1 MEPRYKVKRKVH
13 VELIGVNGA
22 RRTSKA
28 SPEGYGIFDTVE
40 KRNLPGHYEKLP
52 DAEAH
57 CALLNRES
65 KKLLLDDQS
74 RALLN
79 EIRALNTDQLGRE
92 IFVGLTHEESER
104 YVALSMSTRHKSAE
118 EQDEYLSL
126 DEKYNSQRMQVI
138 GAEHLLR
145 TENPPIH

>member
-1 MEPRYKVKRKVH
+1 MEPRYKAKRRIH

-22 RRTSKA
+22 KRTSKA
-28 SPEGYGIFDTVE
+28 SPEGYGIFDTIE
-40 KRNLPGHYEKLP
+40 KRNLPGRYETLS

-57 CALLNRES
+57 CELLNKES
-65 KKLLLDDQS
+65 KKLPLDDQS

-79 EIRALNTDQLGRE
+79 EIRALHTDQFDQE
-92 IFVGLTHEESER
+92 TFVGLKREESER
-104 YVALSMSTRHKSAE
+104 YLALSMATRHKSPE

-126 DEKYNSQRMQVI
+126 DEKYNNERMQVI

>member
-1 MEPRYKVKRKVH
+1 MEPRYKVKRKIH
-13 VELIGVNGA
+13 VELTGVEGA

-28 SPEGYGIFDTVE
+28 SPEGHDVYDTLE
-40 KRNLPGHYEKLP
+40 KRNLPGQYETLS

-57 CALLNRES
+57 CELLNRES
-65 KKLLLDDQS
+65 NKLPLDDQS

-79 EIRALNTDQLGRE
+79 EIRALNTDQFDRE
-92 IFVGLTHEESER
+92 IFVGLTREESER
-104 YVALSMSTRHKSAE
+104 YVALSMATRHKSLE

-126 DEKYNSQRMQVI
+126 DEKYNNERMQVI